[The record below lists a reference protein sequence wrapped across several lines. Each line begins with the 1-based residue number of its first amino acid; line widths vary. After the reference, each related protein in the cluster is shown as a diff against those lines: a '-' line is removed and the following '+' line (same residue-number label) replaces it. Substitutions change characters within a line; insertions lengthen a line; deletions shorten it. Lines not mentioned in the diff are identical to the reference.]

1 MKILE
6 DAREL
11 QPVDGRP
18 GRVCCAIGLFD
29 GVHLGHQQVLRQAVS
44 DAHQLE
50 ATPLCVTFSQH
61 PAAVLAPENAPRL
74 IQHLPQRLAAI
85 EVLGMAAT
93 LVLPFDEAMSQI
105 PAEMF
110 IQGLYVDLGRI
121 QSICVGAH
129 FAFGH
134 QRQGNVELLQRLG
147 QEMNFIVHGLA
158 SVSLDGDTVSSTRI
172 RQAIETGQLDAA
184 GQMLGREY
192 ALIGEV
198 IKGEQRGHELGYP
211 TANLNIDNLCLPP
224 NGVYAAHAEVDGT
237 THRAA
242 VNIGHRPTMAD
253 PEPRL
258 HVEAHLLDFEGDLY
272 EQTLA
277 LTFVGKL
284 RDEKKFASPE
294 TLKTQIEKDLV
305 SARYLFTQL

>member
-1 MKILE
+1 MRILH
-6 DAREL
+6 DAREV
-11 QPVDGRP
+11 QPP
-18 GRVCCAIGLFD
+18 NGRVCCAIGLFD

-61 PAAVLAPENAPRL
+61 PAAVLAPDRAPGL

-85 EVLGMAAT
+85 EALGIEAT
-93 LVLPFDEAMSQI
+93 LLLPFDETMSQI

-134 QRQGNVELLQRLG
+134 QRQGNVDLLQRLG

-158 SVSLDGDTVSSTRI
+158 SVSLDDETVSSTRI
-172 RQAIETGQLDAA
+172 RQAIEAGQLDAA

-192 ALIGEV
+192 ALTGEV
-198 IKGEQRGHELGYP
+198 IQGDQRGRTLGYP
-211 TANLNIDNLCLPP
+211 TANLEATALCLPP
-224 NGVYAAHAEVDGT
+224 NGVYAAHAQVGEA

-242 VNIGHRPTMAD
+242 VNIGHRPTLAD
-253 PEPRL
+253 ADPRL

-272 EQTLA
+272 GQDLA

-284 RDEKKFASPE
+284 REEQKFE
-294 TLKTQIEKDLV
+294 TPTALKTQIQKDLV
-305 SARYLFTQL
+305 AARYLFTQL

>member
-1 MKILE
+1 MRILH

-11 QPVDGRP
+11 QSPN

-61 PAAVLAPENAPRL
+61 PAQVLAPEHAPGL

-85 EVLGMAAT
+85 EALGIEAT

-105 PAEMF
+105 PAEVF

-121 QSICVGAH
+121 HSICVGAH

-134 QRQGNVELLQRLG
+134 QRQGNVELLQRIG

-158 SVSLDGDTVSSTRI
+158 SISLDDETVSSTRI

-192 ALIGEV
+192 ALTGEV
-198 IKGEQRGHELGYP
+198 IQGDQRGRELGYP
-211 TANLNIDNLCLPP
+211 TANLKVDGLCLPP
-224 NGVYAAHAEVDGT
+224 NGVYAAHAQVGEA

-242 VNIGHRPTMAD
+242 VNIGLRPTMAD
-253 PEPRL
+253 PEPTL

-272 EQTLA
+272 GQDLA

-284 RDEKKFASPE
+284 RDETKFDSVD